1 MEVVTPISELTDEE
15 IKTELKEY
23 GVKFHHKTGSAK
35 LADLLKDARK
45 NPEIMMEDIP
55 VATDD
60 RPYEGGLPNASEA
73 AKAAAAKAL
82 GTTGKKEALKL
93 IRMHFQG
100 AQNVNNAVIGITVYI
115 AKDTASKTL

>member
-15 IKTELKEY
+15 IKEELREY

-82 GTTGKKEALKL
+82 GRTGEKEALK
-93 IRMHFQG
+93 F
-100 AQNVNNAVIGITVYI
+100 VIQK
-115 AKDTASKTL
+115 AKELKLEPVKEN

>member
-15 IKTELKEY
+15 IKEELKEY

-35 LADLLKDARK
+35 LGELLKDARK
-45 NPEIMMEDIP
+45 SPQVMMEDIP
-55 VATDD
+55 IAVDD

-82 GTTGKKEALKL
+82 GKTGEKEAKNFS
-93 IRMHFQG
+93 IRSAGRTPLVFFVF
-100 AQNVNNAVIGITVYI
+100 ALA
-115 AKDTASKTL
+115 